1 MFFKERSVLKFAAI
15 FFSFFYF
22 VSCEKLSFK
31 TADSV
36 PELLS
41 GSFFVKPKHSPL
53 WFEFVQG
60 GIKQIRGPESAALY
74 ELTPWPLVP
83 YAAGI
88 LPVNNGFVLVVNR
101 IGFYELV
108 TYAFTEEG
116 EAVIAVNMAK
126 NCAEFENWTVSTPF
140 YFETKPAVLL
150 DNRGLDEGKPL
161 PHLQNR
167 AWVYV
172 SEKNAA
178 EHIEIPAFNTM
189 SFNSKLDIK
198 QFFVNPNR
206 FFYFIA
212 AETDEKAVK
221 LSFFRADSGEIST
234 NVEEITP
241 EQFELA
247 AEAAAWDSAPP
258 ALMRVF
264 YDIQLDIKGS
274 AAANIFSSRFGG
286 EARFGI
292 KRSFAAAANTEAAT
306 ANTEAA
312 AANVEAAAA
321 ANAASNPG
329 TADGTENKAANAA
342 ATGNAKTA
350 AGAEAAAGAAVNA
363 AANVEAAA
371 NTASNPGAAAGT
383 ENADAGGSASIGI
396 EEQFNGYYTET
407 PYALVCSADG
417 RLYEYPATGIPARL
431 PALPEGFIWTYA
443 AKLGSVII
451 AAWEERSGW
460 KTGATGIVFVIY

>member
-189 SFNSKLDIK
+189 SLNSKLDIK

-292 KRSFAAAANTEAAT
+292 KRSFAATATAAAAVNATAAVNAAANVEAAANTEAAT
-306 ANTEAA
+306 ANA
-312 AANVEAAAA
+312 
-321 ANAASNPG
+321 
-329 TADGTENKAANAA
+329 AA

-363 AANVEAAA
+363 
-371 NTASNPGAAAGT
+371 ASNPGAAAGT